1 MPITSELMPIRS
13 ANASRLVAEQ
23 IMEIQPLNC
32 GLRGLVT
39 QRKQLHMAEKK
50 RHLHTFISL

>member
-13 ANASRLVAEQ
+13 ANVSRLVAAQ
-23 IMEIQPLNC
+23 IMEAQLLNC
-32 GLRGLVT
+32 GLIGLGT
-39 QRKQLHMAEKK
+39 RRKQLHMAEKK

>member
-1 MPITSELMPIRS
+1 
-13 ANASRLVAEQ
+13 
-23 IMEIQPLNC
+23 MEIQPLSY

-39 QRKQLHMAEKK
+39 RRKQLHMAEKK